1 MTTTNPVYHVR
12 AYRKDLHIYH
22 LQMEYPTS
30 VKSDDKT
37 VSKVRELLENLDQ
50 KYPHLKF
57 RAEYFESKPAPDG
70 KICGLHVTI
79 SSTTPGYEM
88 HSLEVTVLALHEI
101 TTLWQSGQIGPMA
114 VHNDPSMLPAF
125 ETYLEVSNREK
136 DVYNTLLSMVLA
148 IAVHNLQY
156 ALRHKE
162 TPSTDENGNMM

>member
-1 MTTTNPVYHVR
+1 MTIVNPVYHVR

-30 VKSDDKT
+30 VKNDDKT

-57 RAEYFESKPAPDG
+57 RTEYFESKPGPDSN
-70 KICGLHVTI
+70 ICGLHVTI

-88 HSLEVTVLALHEI
+88 HSLEATVLVLHEI

-114 VHNDPSMLPAF
+114 IHNDPSMLPAF

-148 IAVHNLQY
+148 IADHNLQH

-162 TPSTDENGNMM
+162 TPQTDENGNMM